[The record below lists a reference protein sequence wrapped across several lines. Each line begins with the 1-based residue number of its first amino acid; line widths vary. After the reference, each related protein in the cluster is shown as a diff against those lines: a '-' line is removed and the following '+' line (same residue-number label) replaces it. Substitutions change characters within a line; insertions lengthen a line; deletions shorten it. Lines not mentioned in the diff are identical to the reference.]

1 MNAPMTQK
9 ALIPMTGK
17 EYLDSLN
24 DDREVWIYGKRV
36 KNITEHPAFRNSAR
50 MVARFY
56 DAMHDPARKSI
67 LTTETEWGGYTHRYF
82 RAPKTVA
89 EQVAARDAVV
99 NPELLAWH
107 HSGEVLLMLILGGV
121 GSLRGAVL
129 GTVTFVLLK
138 ELLSTHAI
146 MGNAA
151 DHWQL
156 TLGLAIIALVALLP
170 RGLVG
175 INDKWQ
181 QKAAARKAPSASAG
195 QQGADHG

>member
-1 MNAPMTQK
+1 MESSSTQYFVVLA
-9 ALIPMTGK
+9 ALVLVYAFIAMLRHSRFGHALAGIRVNEQRMRAAGFAT
-17 EYLDSLN
+17 
-24 DDREVWIYGKRV
+24 YGYKLAGFV
-36 KNITEHPAFRNSAR
+36 IAGALAGLAGF
-50 MVARFY
+50 
-56 DAMHDPARKSI
+56 
-67 LTTETEWGGYTHRYF
+67 LL
-82 RAPKTVA
+82 
-89 EQVAARDAVV
+89 AARDAVV

-129 GTVTFVLLK
+129 GTITFVLLK

-146 MGNAA
+146 VGNAA

-156 TLGLAIIALVALLP
+156 TLGISIIALVALLP
-170 RGLVG
+170 KGLVG

-181 QKAAARKAPSASAG
+181 KKAAAQKSQSASAG